1 MKEIEIKIGGIYYKV
16 EVDIDDD
23 YVVQVFSVSV
33 WDSREYHKIKM
44 IKSELNTFYKFYED
58 LLNEGWQ
65 EKKEDEDNYWKSK
78 GE

>member
-23 YVVQVFSVSV
+23 YIVKVLAVSV
-33 WDSREYHKIKM
+33 WDSREYHKIQM
-44 IKSELNTFYKFYED
+44 LNSELNTFYKFYED

-65 EKKEDEDNYWKSK
+65 ETKANEENYWKSK